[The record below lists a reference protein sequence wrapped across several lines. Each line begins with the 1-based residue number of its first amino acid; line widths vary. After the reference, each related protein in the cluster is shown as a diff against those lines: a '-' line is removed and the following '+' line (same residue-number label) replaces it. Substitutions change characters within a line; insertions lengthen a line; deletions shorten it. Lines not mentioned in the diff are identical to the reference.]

1 MLSTMKK
8 KMEKIN
14 KQFLNLFNF
23 MLFLISWKNFF
34 LRIFQEIRK
43 KEDDAQNSWGIINIQ
58 IIKLNQLRLNLW
70 DVDGSKIENKL
81 FIIKIYN

>member
-1 MLSTMKK
+1 
-8 KMEKIN
+8 MEKIN

-58 IIKLNQLRLNLW
+58 IIKLNQLKLNLW
-70 DVDGSKIENKL
+70 DVDGSKIENRL

>member
-1 MLSTMKK
+1 MKK

-58 IIKLNQLRLNLW
+58 IIKLNQLKLNLW
-70 DVDGSKIENKL
+70 DVDGSKIENRL

>member
-58 IIKLNQLRLNLW
+58 IIKLNQLKLNLW

>member
-1 MLSTMKK
+1 
-8 KMEKIN
+8 MEKIN

-43 KEDDAQNSWGIINIQ
+43 NEDDAQNSWGIINIQ
-58 IIKLNQLRLNLW
+58 ITKLNQLKLNLW
-70 DVDGSKIENKL
+70 DVDGSKMENKL

>member
-1 MLSTMKK
+1 MKK